1 MTYYVGILVQ
11 DNAWTETMGDTDK
24 EAVDFEVQCWKD
36 SNRGSKFKVFRK
48 AFPRVA
54 TQKQLTEWVATLVAR
69 NFA

>member
-1 MTYYVGILVQ
+1 
-11 DNAWTETMGDTDK
+11 MGDTDK